1 MPDFGRVML
10 DTASLRLRP
19 LDHADADAPYAIH
32 SDPQVMKYSTIRPW
46 SSVEQAHELV
56 ERSLAAMRAGS
67 QLCFGIV
74 PTSAGMVVGTCTL
87 FHIYKA
93 SRRAEV
99 GFVLGKSFW
108 GRGYM
113 TEALSGL
120 LDCGFSTL
128 DMNRVEA
135 DTDPR
140 NLAAAKLLERLGFV
154 KEGHLRERWI
164 VDDEESDRAMYGLL
178 RREWRAS
185 G

>member
-1 MPDFGRVML
+1 MPDFSQENL
-10 DTASLRLRP
+10 DAASLRLRP
-19 LDHADADAPYAIH
+19 LERSDAEALYAIH
-32 SDPQVMKYSTIRPW
+32 SDPEVMKYSTIRPR

-56 ERSLAAMRAGS
+56 ESSLAAMRAGRH
-67 QLCFGIV
+67 LCFGIV
-74 PTSAGMVVGTCTL
+74 PISAGRVVGTCTL

-99 GFVLGKSFW
+99 GFVLGKRFW

-113 TEALSGL
+113 TEALSAL
-120 LDCGFSTL
+120 LDYGFSTL

-140 NLAAAKLLERLGFV
+140 NLAAARLLERLGFI
-154 KEGHLRERWI
+154 KEGLLRERWI
-164 VDDEESDRAMYGLL
+164 VDGAKSDSAMDGLL
-178 RREWRAS
+178 RNAWKPN